1 MAKKGGLILTPDVQA
16 RRQMAALGRDVR
28 ALGAAWNR
36 TRARLVAEVE
46 RLGRLEAALEDD
58 ALAAQVIRWGCPVCG
73 HKRTCSVCATGVY
86 WQGKYRDALR
96 AAMQDAPGQDGKEA
110 GDA

>member
-1 MAKKGGLILTPDVQA
+1 MAKKGGLILTPDVRA
-16 RRQMAALGRDVR
+16 GRQMAALGRDVR

-58 ALAAQVIRWGCPVCG
+58 GLVQNAADSTDYPFTT
-73 HKRTCSVCATGVY
+73 RTGIAC
-86 WQGKYRDALR
+86 YREALR
-96 AAMQDAPGQDGKEA
+96 AAMSGGGAT
-110 GDA
+110 